1 LFRNG
6 VQVDTLDG
14 ADPIQLNKKIQAL
27 LTKGGQK
34 EYKVEN
40 INLRLKSLINS
51 APVMLFMK
59 GSKSEPKCKFSTA
72 IVNLLKEICAEFST
86 FDILEDQV
94 VREKLKT
101 FSNWPTYPQLYIN
114 GELIGG
120 LDIVKELNETGEL
133 KDLLKLNDNKANLN
147 DRLKSLTHKA
157 DVMIFMKGDKQVA
170 RCGFSNQ
177 LIKILNETG
186 IDYETFDILSDEEVR
201 QGLKVYSD
209 WPTFPQVYVK
219 GSLIGGL
226 DIIKELKEG
235 GELIATLKGEI

>member
-1 LFRNG
+1 
-6 VQVDTLDG
+6 
-14 ADPIQLNKKIQAL
+14 

-72 IVNLLKEICAEFST
+72 IVKLLKEICAEFST

-101 FSNWPTYPQLYIN
+101 FSNWPTYPQVNLLKCLNYAILLNKKLVFVKLYIN

-147 DRLKSLTHKA
+147 DR
-157 DVMIFMKGDKQVA
+157 
-170 RCGFSNQ
+170 
-177 LIKILNETG
+177 
-186 IDYETFDILSDEEVR
+186 
-201 QGLKVYSD
+201 
-209 WPTFPQVYVK
+209 
-219 GSLIGGL
+219 
-226 DIIKELKEG
+226 
-235 GELIATLKGEI
+235 